1 VTDTD
6 VGSEELITVEVI
18 GLPVDVQSQAQQQ
31 TDELA
36 RELTLVAEQL
46 KQDGGSGELPV
57 RFVELV
63 SALSGRYS
71 VFTAEQER
79 QLTEAIAAGKRT
91 VDLTYTVPVSAV
103 AAAAHLGDIL
113 DEADDYCRSGK
124 LLLTLATPPPLVTYR
139 KWFLAQ
145 FVDQAAGRP
154 PTTWADHVA
163 QAAPS

>member
-1 VTDTD
+1 MTETDL
-6 VGSEELITVEVI
+6 GPEELVTIEIV

-63 SALSGRYS
+63 STLSGRYS

-79 QLTEAIAAGKRT
+79 QLTEAIAAGERT
-91 VDLTYTVPVSAV
+91 IDLTYTLPVSAV
-103 AAAAHLGDIL
+103 TAAAHLGDVL

-124 LLLTLATPPPLVTYR
+124 LLLTLATPAPLVTYR

-145 FVDQAAGRP
+145 FVEQAAGHP
-154 PTTWADHVA
+154 PVTWSDYAA
-163 QAAPS
+163 QAAAR

>member
-1 VTDTD
+1 MTEADI
-6 VGSEELITVEVI
+6 GSEELITVEIV

-46 KQDGGSGELPV
+46 RQDGGSGELPV

-63 SALSGRYS
+63 AALSGRYS

-79 QLTEAIAAGKRT
+79 QLTEAIAAGEHT
-91 VDLTYTVPVSAV
+91 IDLTYTLPVSAV
-103 AAAAHLGDIL
+103 VAAAHLGDIL
-113 DEADDYCRSGK
+113 DEADDYCRSGQ

-145 FVDQAAGRP
+145 YTEQAAGHP
-154 PTTWADHVA
+154 PIAWVDYVA